1 MRPLT
6 VVEQKLEHIRIDI
19 DRLLR
24 REFTMQDV
32 LGAINTGRVLLED
45 QVLKNNH
52 EIDSSISLVVVALEE
67 I

>member
-24 REFTMQDV
+24 GEFTMQDV